1 MLTYLKTF
9 LKQFEN
15 FHFTYDL
22 FLTTDSEEK
31 KEEIQSILDKNGKVA
46 RIFIT
51 GNRGRDVIPML
62 N

>member
-1 MLTYLKTF
+1 MLIYALEDF

-51 GNRGRDVIPML
+51 GNRWT
-62 N
+62 